1 MALNFVQIGKRVGEL
16 RKRRGIS
23 QTVLAE
29 MIDKSP
35 TYISYIESGLKCMS
49 LDTLVSIAN
58 ALHVSADELL
68 IDSLENTVRVSNHE
82 FSALLADCSEYEM
95 KVLFA
100 LAKSAKTALREN
112 RHYIYGRR

>member
-23 QTVLAE
+23 QTALAE

-35 TYISYIESGLKCMS
+35 TYISYIESGIKCMS

-58 ALHVSADELL
+58 ALRVSADELL
-68 IDSLENTVRVSNHE
+68 MDSLENTVKVSNHE
-82 FSALLADCSEYEM
+82 FSALLADCNEYE
-95 KVLFA
+95 KRVL
-100 LAKSAKTALREN
+100 LSVVESTKTALREN
-112 RHYIYGRR
+112 RHYIHYRR